1 MSELEAILG
10 TKGEVARV
18 AALLLSSGDLLFKQ
32 GKAKEAE
39 EPYRQALAIFERAA
53 DRTGVAQ
60 CSIAL
65 GRVLVRAAKPDEA
78 LPHFNAALDT
88 FQALDDPLGL
98 ASVLDEI
105 GDLHRSRGEIP
116 EALRRFQESYA
127 LRKTAGD
134 ERGLGRLL
142 ISIASVHRAQGDYEL
157 AIAKSE
163 EARTIFTRLEDREG
177 AALVLVSLGNV
188 TLERGDHSKAIALLK
203 EAQAIWE
210 ALGNREQSASVLN
223 SIASIYS
230 LTGDHAKAKEF
241 FTRTLA
247 IFEEMGHIGRM
258 AGVLNN
264 LGVTAKNLGLY
275 AEGVQYYERSIA
287 LKSQLGGRGLVASP
301 LINLGNLNYMLG
313 NFTAGLERCNE
324 SLEVTRETGDRR
336 AEINARLNIANC
348 LGGLAHWEDSLARA
362 DEAVAA
368 TEELGVKDLHCDALL
383 VSARAR
389 LRLERYADAE
399 AVLSRTAEIARK
411 LKDPEFEAVAESM
424 LGELA
429 WWRGERAAGDTHF
442 MTAVGKLGRLESKH
456 HLGLAY
462 LDAGRCYGAHGE
474 AASAVTYLE
483 RAREIFTSLGARGWI
498 IATGLALGRF
508 GAAHDPV
515 GAAFA
520 LSEALELAEE
530 AGDLAGQAEA
540 RERLRTLRAVAAEV
554 SPGSYLSKQK
564 LTALYQVGS
573 SLNQILELETL
584 IQKLLDL
591 AVRNAGAER
600 GALKL
605 EVAEG
610 RPAIELAR
618 SSDGETLPQPDRIGR
633 DIREEVIRSGAA
645 LLARDPKSDELLRK
659 FDSVKVDGATSF
671 LCVPLKIKERL
682 AGSLYLDNRRP
693 GHLFSDDDLDFLV
706 ALGNVAAPAIEN
718 ARLVEELRQAK
729 ELLDEENVELRREVS
744 QRYQFDNFVGSTPAM
759 EEVFAVV
766 GKVARSRA
774 NVLIRGESGTGKELV
789 AKTIHYN
796 SDRSGGPFVKLNC
809 AALPESLVESELFG
823 VERGTATGVDKRI
836 GKFEQANHGTLFLD
850 EIGDMPLT
858 TQAKVL
864 RVLQEKEFERVG
876 GRQSIAVDVRV
887 LSATHKDLEEAIK
900 NGEFRA
906 DLYYRLNVVPVSVP
920 PLRRRRGDIPAL
932 VKLFLDQ
939 SAESEGKH
947 ISGLTRDAWEVIQ
960 NHPWPGNVRELQ
972 NVIAQAVVMCD
983 GDKINAAHLPAEIR
997 QGAAGAAEGGGGAGG
1012 TAMISVPAGAQ
1023 PLDRVLEAAEEA
1035 AIKATLERVGGN
1047 KSRAADELG
1056 ISRVTLYNKLKKYGI
1071 E

>member
-1 MSELEAILG
+1 
-10 TKGEVARV
+10 
-18 AALLLSSGDLLFKQ
+18 
-32 GKAKEAE
+32 
-39 EPYRQALAIFERAA
+39 
-53 DRTGVAQ
+53 
-60 CSIAL
+60 
-65 GRVLVRAAKPDEA
+65 
-78 LPHFNAALDT
+78 
-88 FQALDDPLGL
+88 
-98 ASVLDEI
+98 
-105 GDLHRSRGEIP
+105 
-116 EALRRFQESYA
+116 
-127 LRKTAGD
+127 
-134 ERGLGRLL
+134 
-142 ISIASVHRAQGDYEL
+142 
-157 AIAKSE
+157 
-163 EARTIFTRLEDREG
+163 
-177 AALVLVSLGNV
+177 
-188 TLERGDHSKAIALLK
+188 
-203 EAQAIWE
+203 
-210 ALGNREQSASVLN
+210 
-223 SIASIYS
+223 
-230 LTGDHAKAKEF
+230 
-241 FTRTLA
+241 
-247 IFEEMGHIGRM
+247 
-258 AGVLNN
+258 
-264 LGVTAKNLGLY
+264 
-275 AEGVQYYERSIA
+275 
-287 LKSQLGGRGLVASP
+287 
-301 LINLGNLNYMLG
+301 
-313 NFTAGLERCNE
+313 
-324 SLEVTRETGDRR
+324 
-336 AEINARLNIANC
+336 
-348 LGGLAHWEDSLARA
+348 
-362 DEAVAA
+362 
-368 TEELGVKDLHCDALL
+368 
-383 VSARAR
+383 
-389 LRLERYADAE
+389 
-399 AVLSRTAEIARK
+399 
-411 LKDPEFEAVAESM
+411 
-424 LGELA
+424 
-429 WWRGERAAGDTHF
+429 

-498 IATGLALGRF
+498 IPTGLALGRY

-515 GAAFA
+515 GAAFG

-530 AGDLAGQAEA
+530 AGDMVGQAEA

-564 LTALYQVGS
+564 LSALYQVGS
-573 SLNQILELETL
+573 TLNQILELETL

-591 AVRNAGAER
+591 AVRNVGAER
-600 GALKL
+600 GALRL

-618 SSDGETLPQPDRIGR
+618 SQEGETLPAPDRIGR

-659 FDSVKVDGATSF
+659 FDSVKDGATSF
-671 LCVPLKIKERL
+671 LCIPLKIKERL

-706 ALGNVAAPAIEN
+706 ALANVAAPAIEN

-729 ELLDEENVELRREVS
+729 ELLDEENVELRREVG

-796 SDRSGGPFVKLNC
+796 SERSGGPFVKLNC

-836 GKFEQANHGTLFLD
+836 GKFEQANNGTLFLD

-864 RVLQEKEFERVG
+864 RVIQEKEFERVG

-887 LSATHKDLEEAIK
+887 LSATHKDLEEAIRT
-900 NGEFRA
+900 GEFRA
-906 DLYYRLNVVPVSVP
+906 DLYYRLNVVPVLVP

-939 SAESEGKH
+939 HAESEGKR
-947 ISGLTRDAWEVIQ
+947 ITGLTRDAWEVIQ

-972 NVIAQAVVMCD
+972 NAIAQAVVMCD
-983 GDKINAAHLPAEIR
+983 GDKINAAHLPAELR
-997 QGAAGAAEGGGGAGG
+997 QAAGGTGGAGQGG
-1012 TAMISVPAGAQ
+1012 TAMIAVPAGAQ

>member
-1 MSELEAILG
+1 MSELEALFG

-18 AALLLSSGDLLFKQ
+18 ATLLLSSGDVLFKQ

-53 DRTGVAQ
+53 DRSGVAQ
-60 CSIAL
+60 SATAL
-65 GRVLVRAAKPDEA
+65 GRVLARAGRAEEA
-78 LPHFNAALDT
+78 LPHFTAALDT
-88 FQALDDPLGL
+88 FQALGDNLGL

-116 EALRRFQESYA
+116 EALRRFQESYG

-142 ISIASVHRAQGDYEL
+142 ISIASVHRAQGEYEL

-177 AALVLVSLGNV
+177 SALVLVSLGNV
-188 TLERGDHSKAIALLK
+188 HLERGDHPKAIALLK

-210 ALGNREQSASVLN
+210 AVGNREQSASVLN

-241 FTRTLA
+241 FGRTLV
-247 IFEEMGHIGRM
+247 IFEEMGHLGRM

-275 AEGVQYYERSIA
+275 SEGVAYYERSIA
-287 LKSQLGGRGLVASP
+287 LKSQLGGRGLTASP

-313 NFTAGLERCNE
+313 NFTVGLACCEE
-324 SLEVTRETGDRR
+324 SMEVTKESGDRR

-348 LGGLAHWEDSLARA
+348 LGGLGRWEDSLGRA
-362 DEAVAA
+362 EEAVAA
-368 TEELGVKDLHCDALL
+368 TEEIGVKELLCDALL
-383 VSARAR
+383 VGARAR
-389 LRLERYADAE
+389 LRLERYSEAE
-399 AVLSRTAEIARK
+399 EVLGRAAEIARK
-411 LKDPEFEAVAESM
+411 LKDPEFEAVMESM

-456 HLGLAY
+456 HLGLCY

-474 AASAVTYLE
+474 SASAVTYLE
-483 RAREIFTSLGARGWI
+483 RAREIFTSLSARGWI
-498 IATGLALGRF
+498 VQTGLALGHF

-515 GAAFA
+515 AAAFG

-530 AGDLAGQAEA
+530 TGDEAAQAEA
-540 RERLRTLRAVAAEV
+540 RELLRTLRASAAEV

-564 LTALYQVGS
+564 LSALYQVGS
-573 SLNQILELETL
+573 TLNQILDLETV

-605 EVAEG
+605 EIAAG
-610 RPAIELAR
+610 RPPIEMAR
-618 SSDGETLPQPDRIGR
+618 SQDGETLAGPDRIGR
-633 DIREEVIRSGAA
+633 DIRDEVMKSGSA
-645 LLARDPKSDELLRK
+645 LLARDPKSDELLRR

-671 LCVPLKIKERL
+671 LCVPLRIKERL

-693 GHLFSDDDLDFLV
+693 GHLFSEDDLDFLV

-718 ARLVEELRQAK
+718 ARLVEELRRAK
-729 ELLDEENVELRREVS
+729 ELLDEENVELRREVG
-744 QRYQFDNFVGSTPAM
+744 QRYQFENFVGSTPEM
-759 EEVFAVV
+759 EELFTLV

-774 NVLIRGESGTGKELV
+774 NILIRGESGTGKELV

-796 SDRSGGPFVKLNC
+796 SDRSEGPFVKLNC

-850 EIGDMPLT
+850 EVGDMPLT

-864 RVLQEKEFERVG
+864 RVIQEKEFERVG
-876 GRQSIAVDVRV
+876 GRQSISVDVRV
-887 LSATHKDLEEAIK
+887 VSATNKDLEEAIK
-900 NGEFRA
+900 SGEFRA
-906 DLYYRLNVVPVSVP
+906 DLYYRLNVVPVLMP
-920 PLRRRRGDIPAL
+920 PLRKRRGDIPGL
-932 VKLFLDQ
+932 VKFFLDQ
-939 SAESEGKH
+939 AVASEGKH
-947 ISGLTRDAWEVIQ
+947 ITGLTRDAWDVVQ
-960 NHPWPGNVRELQ
+960 NHSWPGNVRELQ
-972 NVIAQAVVMCD
+972 NAIAQAVVMCD
-983 GDKINAAHLPAEIR
+983 GEKITAAHLPSEIR
-997 QGAAGAAEGGGGAGG
+997 QGAAGAGGEGTIAVPTGAG
-1012 TAMISVPAGAQ
+1012 S
-1023 PLDRVLEAAEEA
+1023 LERVLEAAEEA
-1035 AIKATLERVGGN
+1035 AIKAMLARAAGN